1 LRRVWKLLVVD
12 DDPTMLEVLLHAFEG
27 EGFDV
32 VTAVNGLEGVRK
44 AREERPHLVFL
55 NLLMPVMDGFEAC
68 RVLKADEAT
77 REIPVF
83 IFSACSGQDYY
94 TEAFKLGAWEYVTSP
109 FNPREVANRIRYAL
123 GERTPEWERETTN

>member
-1 LRRVWKLLVVD
+1 MWKLLVVD
-12 DDPTMLEVLLHAFEG
+12 DEPDMLELITQCFER
-27 EGFDV
+27 EGFEV
-32 VTAVNGLEGVRK
+32 VTAVNGLEAVQK

-55 NLLMPVMDGFEAC
+55 NLMMPVMDGFEAC

-83 IFSACSGQDYY
+83 IFSGCAGQEYY
-94 TEAFKLGAWEYVTSP
+94 TTAFELGAWEYVVSP
-109 FNPREVANRIRYAL
+109 FSPREVLKRIRYAL

>member
-1 LRRVWKLLVVD
+1 MWKLLVVD
-12 DDPTMLEVLLHAFEG
+12 DDPTMLESLVHAFG
-27 EGFDV
+27 REGFDV

-77 REIPVF
+77 REIPVI
-83 IFSACSGQDYY
+83 IFSGCDGQDYY
-94 TEAFKLGAWEYVTSP
+94 TKAFKLGAWEYVVSP
-109 FNPREVANRIRYAL
+109 FSPRKVAERIRHAL
-123 GERTPEWERETTN
+123 GERIPEWER